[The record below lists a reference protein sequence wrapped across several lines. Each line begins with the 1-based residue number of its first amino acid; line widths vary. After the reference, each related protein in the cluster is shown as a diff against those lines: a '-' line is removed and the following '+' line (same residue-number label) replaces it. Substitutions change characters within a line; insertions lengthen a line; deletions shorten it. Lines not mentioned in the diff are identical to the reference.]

1 MSRMSFF
8 VYIKIFLPYRLLAP
22 VSNFIIVI
30 RRNCDFSRNS
40 PDLAPLPNRIQLE
53 IFEILLQSFAIMR
66 ISNQK
71 KGIRSDKVYKGGTIF
86 PIDKYTEARIPAPFT
101 PSLCEPDQT
110 RGGISLLSGYTLTFS
125 PWVAPGLSL
134 DGRGETGLRRAACK
148 VKNRKLSRGNWPVVR
163 SWPLLPSGISIRST
177 PGFAWIYVLEE
188 GREERFG
195 TQVWIERQ

>member
-1 MSRMSFF
+1 MSFF

-71 KGIRSDKVYKGGTIF
+71 K
-86 PIDKYTEARIPAPFT
+86 E
-101 PSLCEPDQT
+101 
-110 RGGISLLSGYTLTFS
+110 
-125 PWVAPGLSL
+125 
-134 DGRGETGLRRAACK
+134 
-148 VKNRKLSRGNWPVVR
+148 
-163 SWPLLPSGISIRST
+163 
-177 PGFAWIYVLEE
+177 
-188 GREERFG
+188 
-195 TQVWIERQ
+195 

>member
-1 MSRMSFF
+1 M
-8 VYIKIFLPYRLLAP
+8 
-22 VSNFIIVI
+22 
-30 RRNCDFSRNS
+30 
-40 PDLAPLPNRIQLE
+40 
-53 IFEILLQSFAIMR
+53 
-66 ISNQK
+66 
-71 KGIRSDKVYKGGTIF
+71 YKGGTIF

-163 SWPLLPSGISIRST
+163 SWSLLPSGISIRCT
-177 PGFAWIYVLEE
+177 PGFAWIYVVEE